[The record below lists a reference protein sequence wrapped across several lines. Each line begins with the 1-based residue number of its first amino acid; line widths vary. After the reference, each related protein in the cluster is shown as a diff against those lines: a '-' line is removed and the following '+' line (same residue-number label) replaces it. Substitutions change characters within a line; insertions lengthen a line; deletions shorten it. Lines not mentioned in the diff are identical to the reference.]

1 MKLRDKKTGEIWTL
15 INRNEGTSAVL
26 WVTNGSQTQR
36 IESIEELTS
45 RFEDY
50 EEPKDFWYIKPNGC
64 IERDNLGVIECDIPK
79 EYYDKMVEIGNY
91 FESEEEAEKAVEK
104 LKAWQR
110 LKKLGFR
117 FIGETCEYKA
127 DKHFG
132 SVFYETSGDV
142 SDIVSDI
149 YEDAG
154 EFYDDLDLLFGGE
167 E

>member
-1 MKLRDKKTGEIWTL
+1 MKLMDKKTGEIWTL

-26 WVTNGSQTQR
+26 WVTNGSQTQV

-50 EEPKDFWYIKPNGC
+50 EEPKRSALDLTILTLANL
-64 IERDNLGVIECDIPK
+64 IENEPDE
-79 EYYDKMVEIGNY
+79 DKVDLDDC
-91 FESEEEAEKAVEK
+91 KQLLEK

-110 LKKLGFR
+110 LEKLGFR

-142 SDIVSDI
+142 SDV
-149 YEDAG
+149 YEDAS
-154 EFYDDLDLLFGGE
+154 EFYDDLDLLLGGE

>member
-15 INRNEGTSAVL
+15 INRNEGTSAVI

-50 EEPKDFWYIKPNGC
+50 KEPKAYY
-64 IERDNLGVIECDIPK
+64 IERCGTIEEFDPTK
-79 EYYDKMVEIGNY
+79 DVALTEMLKEIGNY
-91 FESEEEAEKAVEK
+91 FETKEEAEKAVGK
-104 LKAWQR
+104 LKTWQR

>member
-1 MKLRDKKTGEIWTL
+1 MKLREKETGEIWTL

-50 EEPKDFWYIKPNGC
+50 EEPKAYY
-64 IERDNLGVIECDIPK
+64 IERCGTIEEFDPTK
-79 EYYDKMVEIGNY
+79 DVALTEMLKEIGNY
-91 FESEEEAEKAVEK
+91 FKTKEEAKKAVEK
-104 LKAWQR
+104 LKAWKR
-110 LKKLGFR
+110 LKELGFR
-117 FIGETCEYKA
+117 FIGETCEYKS

-132 SVFYETSGDV
+132 SVFYETSGDM
-142 SDIVSDI
+142 SDV
-149 YEDAG
+149 YEDAS
-154 EFYDDLDLLFGGE
+154 EFYDDLDLLLGGE